1 MDEQVPFLLE
11 THAKTSIVSQI
22 ILGGQDGLVNVL
34 GIILG
39 VATASGEIRII
50 LAAGLAATFA
60 ESISMGAVAYT
71 SKMAEKDYYFA
82 ELEREKKEIK
92 DMPEE
97 EKAEIREIYRA
108 KGFGGKLLD
117 DITTHITSNEKIWLS
132 TMMREELGL
141 APVKTRDIVNGSLIV
156 GVAALIGSLICLAPF
171 FFLNV
176 QAGVIASVVVSAI
189 ALFAVG
195 VYKAKNSLG
204 KPIKSGIEITII
216 GMGAAIVG
224 YGIGLLFK
232 TY

>member
-1 MDEQVPFLLE
+1 MDGQVPFSLE
-11 THAKTSIVSQI
+11 LHAKTSIVSQI

-82 ELEREKKEIK
+82 ELEREKKEIQ
-92 DMPEE
+92 DVPET

-108 KGFGGKLLD
+108 KGFSGKLLD
-117 DITTHITSNEKIWLS
+117 DITTHITSDKKIWLS
-132 TMMREELGL
+132 TMMREELGM
-141 APVKTRDIVNGSLIV
+141 APIKTKDIVNGSLIV
-156 GVAALIGSLICLAPF
+156 GASAFIGSLICLSPF

-176 QAGVIASVVVSAI
+176 SASVIASVVVSAI
-189 ALFAVG
+189 TLFAIG

-204 KPIKSGIEITII
+204 KPIRNGIEIAII
-216 GMGAAIVG
+216 GMGAAVIG

>member
-1 MDEQVPFLLE
+1 MDQQVPFSLE
-11 THAKTSIVSQI
+11 PHAKTSTVSHI

-71 SKMAEKDYYFA
+71 SKMAEKDYYYA
-82 ELEREKKEIK
+82 ELDREKKEIQ

-108 KGFGGKLLD
+108 KGFEGKLLN
-117 DITTHITSNEKIWLS
+117 DITAHITSNEKIWLS

-156 GVAALIGSLICLAPF
+156 GVSAFIGSLIPLSPF
-171 FFLNV
+171 FFFDV
-176 QAGVIASVVVSAI
+176 STSVVISLIASAI

-195 VYKAKNSLG
+195 VYKANNSLG